1 MHPRLAGELRYLDSR
16 DDEQARGITMKASS
30 ISLVAVAPEGM
41 ELAEERRRSGGRS
54 RSLAA
59 AKAKAAE
66 AEAEAAAAVA
76 APSNRPPSLCP
87 TTTGAASAPS
97 SSSPSPSTTAA
108 AAVAAADQS
117 RLLLYNLVDSPGHV
131 DFCSEVGAAA
141 RLCDGCLVIIDAVE
155 GVCIQTHAVLR
166 QAHEERLG
174 MCLVINKVDRLVGEL
189 GLDVAAAAQR
199 LEAVVAHANL
209 IVSGFRSEDAITEAD
224 TVLADAE
231 AAEAAEAAAAEAAEN
246 EDDEDEDE
254 GDDAAAGKKEGED
267 EEGEKDAFDPARGN
281 VAFAS
286 AQDGWAFTTAE
297 LAATCA
303 RRLGVPLESP
313 AFKALQRASWG
324 PWGLDAKAKR
334 VVRASCS
341 KKGKGKKK
349 AAGALSSSSKTLFVQ
364 LGLEPVWR
372 AYGAASD
379 AASAARYGDRA
390 SAAAALE
397 KAREKLGA
405 MAKALALPPR
415 AVAAVAAAGGG
426 SSGNNKA
433 DAARA
438 AARALLR
445 GWAPMAPALL
455 HMAARHLP
463 SPRAAAPLRVPRL
476 LAGSSESSSSSP
488 VSLLE
493 EDEEERRGSGGGEQK
508 PPFLPVVSDEEAA
521 VERAALACDASWDA
535 PLLAYVGKMVAVPAR
550 TIPRKVGSGGG
561 GGGGSTGS
569 NFNGDDDVFLAFAR
583 VFSGEL
589 RDGDSVF
596 VLSSGYDP
604 KVVEEEEQEEEEEEE
619 AKAFSSLSL
628 SSSSGGGGSGK
639 KRNGGG
645 ENEKNAPSSAAV
657 VDGIYIMMGS
667 SLSRVSAAPAG
678 ALVALG
684 GLSDR
689 VSKTATL
696 VRDMKGARPLARV
709 ALQASPIVRVAV
721 EARDPARQADVAR
734 GLRALDRADP
744 AVTVSVLPTGE
755 HVLGAAGEVH
765 LETAVKDL
773 RERYARCELMVSAP
787 IAAFRESAADAAAE
801 RAAAVASA
809 ASAADAAAIPPLPK
823 HPKVVEV
830 STPGGA
836 VTLRARAVALPGPL
850 ATALDA
856 LDSRSL
862 AGIMMMAA
870 VTATAK
876 KGGEEERYSS
886 SSRSQLLLLR
896 SRLAAAV
903 SKHAPALG
911 ARCRAL
917 GPGGAGPCMLLCDF
931 DENDENGENGDGGG
945 GEKDGGKGSS
955 KSKDR
960 QAFAS
965 PFSSS
970 SLWSVPKECVVPVAR
985 DGGTF
990 GGGMQAHEEVLA
1002 AAQQHQEQGGGA
1014 RGGGGEGG
1022 ESNEGSNG
1030 GEAASAADGAAAADA
1045 AAAAASVA
1053 AEDAA
1058 ASKRAYLRLGE
1069 PAVARALGWKRTRQK
1084 KREPSAEAPASASAS
1099 SPSSPSP
1106 LPPPPPPLR
1115 LGPAAARAAGDV
1127 AAGVA
1132 AGFQM
1137 ASAAGPLC
1145 DEPVWGVA
1153 FEVSARLE
1161 GLLVPLSSS
1170 SSSSSAAA
1178 AAARTSTALATNDA
1192 PFDLPASAAATDV
1205 YGPLVGQVAAAT
1217 RALLRAALRACPG
1230 GARLVEPVLL
1240 CEVSAAA
1247 AEALSGVYAAL
1258 GRRRARVL
1266 RETAREGGGVFAV
1279 HAHLPAQGALGL
1291 ADDLRSRSS
1300 GAASASL
1307 MLSHWER
1314 LAVDPFF
1321 APRTEVEREE
1331 LGEEGQ
1337 GAGGGP
1343 NLARR
1348 LLDAVRER
1356 KGLPVAARVV
1366 ESATKQRTRARKV

>member
-1 MHPRLAGELRYLDSR
+1 
-16 DDEQARGITMKASS
+16 MKASS
-30 ISLVAVAPEGM
+30 ISLVGVAPEGM
-41 ELAEERRRSGGRS
+41 ELEDRKE
-54 RSLAA
+54 RSLGVARA
-59 AKAKAAE
+59 TTETE
-66 AEAEAAAAVA
+66 AEV
-76 APSNRPPSLCP
+76 
-87 TTTGAASAPS
+87 
-97 SSSPSPSTTAA
+97 A
-108 AAVAAADQS
+108 AAVAAAPSSRPPSLREPALPPPSSSAPSTSTTASPSPPLDQS

-141 RLCDGCLVIIDAVE
+141 RLCDGCLVVVDAVE

-209 IVSGFRSEDAITEAD
+209 VVSGFRSEDAMTEAD
-224 TVLADAE
+224 AVLADAE
-231 AAEAAEAAAAEAAEN
+231 AAEAAEAKAAAEASSNDNDDDDDGEREGAEK
-246 EDDEDEDE
+246 
-254 GDDAAAGKKEGED
+254 GQ
-267 EEGEKDAFDPARGN
+267 EEMERDAFDPARGN

-286 AQDGWAFTTAE
+286 AQDGWAFSTAE

-303 RRLGVPLESP
+303 RRLGGVAPGSP
-313 AFKALQRASWG
+313 AFAALQRASWG
-324 PWGLDAKAKR
+324 PWALDARAKR
-334 VVRASCS
+334 VVRVSSSS
-341 KKGKGKKK
+341 KGGKKK
-349 AAGALSSSSKTLFVQ
+349 ASSAASSSAASTKTLFVQ

-379 AASAARYGDRA
+379 AASAARYGDKA
-390 SAAAALE
+390 SAALALE
-397 KAREKLGA
+397 EAREKLAA

-415 AVAAVAAAGGG
+415 AAAAVAAAAGGG
-426 SSGNNKA
+426 SGGSGGGSGGGGGGSNA
-433 DAARA
+433 DIKG

-463 SPRAAAPLRVPRL
+463 SPRASAPFRVPRL
-476 LAGSSESSSSSP
+476 LAGSSESAASSSS

-493 EDEEERRGSGGGEQK
+493 EEDEDDDEKNGERQQKPCSSSSVPVSEEE
-508 PPFLPVVSDEEAA
+508 VA
-521 VERAALACDASWDA
+521 VERAALSCDASREA

-550 TIPRKVGSGGG
+550 AIPRKVIGSAGSGA
-561 GGGGSTGS
+561 S
-569 NFNGDDDVFLAFAR
+569 NNSNSNSGGDDEDVFLAFTR

-589 RDGDSVF
+589 RDGDSIF

-604 KVVEEEEQEEEEEEE
+604 KEVEEKEEEEEEGE
-619 AKAFSSLSL
+619 AQDEAARALSSLSL
-628 SSSSGGGGSGK
+628 SSSP
-639 KRNGGG
+639 GG
-645 ENEKNAPSSAAV
+645 EKKNDDGGEKTSPSPSSLSSAAT
-657 VDGIYIMMGS
+657 VDGIFIMMGS
-667 SLSRVSAAPAG
+667 ALSRVSAAPAG

-684 GLSDR
+684 GLSD
-689 VSKTATL
+689 VVAKTATL
-696 VRDMKGARPLARV
+696 VKSIKGGVRPLARV
-709 ALQASPIVRVAV
+709 SLQASPIVRVAV
-721 EARDPARQADVAR
+721 EARDPSRQADVAR

-773 RERYARCELMVSAP
+773 RERYARCELVVSAP

-801 RAAAVASA
+801 RVAAVAAA
-809 ASAADAAAIPPLPK
+809 ASAADAAAVPPLPK
-823 HPKVVEV
+823 YPKVVEV

-836 VTLRARAVALPGPL
+836 VTLRARAVPLPGQL

-856 LDSRSL
+856 LDPRALAAMKMSL
-862 AGIMMMAA
+862 
-870 VTATAK
+870 TK
-876 KGGEEERYSS
+876 DGESS
-886 SSRSQLLLLR
+886 SSSSSSSSKQLLQLR
-896 SRLAAAV
+896 ARLSAAV
-903 SKHAPALG
+903 AKHAPGLG
-911 ARCRAL
+911 ARCWAL

-931 DENDENGENGDGGG
+931 DDDDDDGEGEG
-945 GEKDGGKGSS
+945 GEEGEEKKGSES
-955 KSKDR
+955 KAR
-960 QAFAS
+960 RAS
-965 PFSSS
+965 ASASATSSSS
-970 SLWSVPKECVVPVAR
+970 SLWSVPKECVVPVTR

-990 GGGMQAHEEVLA
+990 GGGMQAHEDA
-1002 AAQQHQEQGGGA
+1002 AAV
-1014 RGGGGEGG
+1014 
-1022 ESNEGSNG
+1022 
-1030 GEAASAADGAAAADA
+1030 A
-1045 AAAAASVA
+1045 AAAAAQQGSGVGESGDGGGNNNSESSLAAADSSAASATSATLAAA
-1053 AEDAA
+1053 AEEAA
-1058 ASKRAYLRLGE
+1058 AKKRAYLRLGD
-1069 PAVARALGWKRTRQK
+1069 PAVARALGWNK
-1084 KREPSAEAPASASAS
+1084 KKKSKEKETAAAAATAPTSS
-1099 SPSSPSP
+1099 SPPH
-1106 LPPPPPPLR
+1106 LLL
-1115 LGPAAARAAGDV
+1115 LGPAAARAADDA

-1145 DEPVWGVA
+1145 DERVWGVA

-1161 GLLVPLSSS
+1161 GLVPSSNSSSPSLSSS
-1170 SSSSSAAA
+1170 PSPSETSSSAPPN
-1178 AAARTSTALATNDA
+1178 LLQVV
-1192 PFDLPASAAATDV
+1192 DLPTTATATDV

-1217 RALLRAALRACPG
+1217 RSLLRAALRACPG
-1230 GARLVEPVLL
+1230 GARLVEPMLL
-1240 CEVSAAA
+1240 CEVSAAT

-1291 ADDLRSRSS
+1291 ADDLRARSS

-1321 APRTEVEREE
+1321 VPRTEVEREE

-1337 GAGGGP
+1337 GGGGGP

-1348 LLDAVRER
+1348 LVDAVRER